1 MKSTW
6 KVLSPRGVNAVDFH
20 STMGN
25 AHGRCRC
32 TVPGGGLCGEQA
44 TCVVE
49 FQNPLELVQ
58 RAACCEECRRRCFG
72 STAKERSAARKEAE
86 RRQLLAFD
94 VAIVNHE
101 NPQPWRR

>member
-6 KVLSPRGVNAVDFH
+6 KILAPKGVNAVDYH

-25 AHGRCRC
+25 AHGMCRC
-32 TVPGGGLCGEQA
+32 IVPGGTCGAKA

-49 FQNPLELVQ
+49 YQNPLELVQ
-58 RAACCEECRRRCFG
+58 RAACCEECRRQCFG
-72 STAKERSAARKEAE
+72 STAKERSAVRKDVE

-94 VAIVNHE
+94 TTIVNHE
-101 NPQPWRR
+101 NPQAWRR